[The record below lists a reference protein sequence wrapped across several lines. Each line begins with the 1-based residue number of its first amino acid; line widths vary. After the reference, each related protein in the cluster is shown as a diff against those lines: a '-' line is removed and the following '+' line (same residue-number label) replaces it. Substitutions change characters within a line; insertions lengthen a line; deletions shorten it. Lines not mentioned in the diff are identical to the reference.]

1 MAGLDDLNDDLQSVA
16 GETPPVVE
24 TTPAQDGKSG
34 YDLVADLLP
43 IAKHKAFG
51 AWCMRYKIG
60 EDDPIFGE
68 KLAADFTFESAAAAA
83 KAAVQVSQG
92 VNAIPEQ
99 IFSGA
104 VKASDE
110 VKGGLVAGGK
120 LFAEAFTKA
129 ANDRQTALIAAVDAQ
144 QSSILS
150 AATIGAEKIKTAAST
165 LTASLDKAIEAKKGE
180 GINDFAKAAATAAQ
194 SAARASMAAQ
204 IGRSA
209 MVSVLAFLVA
219 MAMGAGGLWGWLLIT
234 HRVVPSGVVA
244 MADPLRGGDL
254 LIVPDGGKVVPSAE
268 CPAGICLVYKPGSI
282 PVIP

>member
-1 MAGLDDLNDDLQSVA
+1 MATGLDDLNDDMEEGA
-16 GETPPVVE
+16 TPPVVA
-24 TTPAQDGKSG
+24 TPPAPGGKSG

-43 IAKHKAFG
+43 MEKHKVFG
-51 AWCMRYKIG
+51 AWCMRYKID

-129 ANDRQTALIAAVDAQ
+129 AADRQAALIAAVDAQ

-150 AATIGAEKIKTAAST
+150 AATVGAEKIKTAAGT
-165 LTASLDKAIEAKKGE
+165 LTASLDKAVEAKKTE
-180 GINDFAKAAATAAQ
+180 GVSEFAKAAATAAN
-194 SAARASMAAQ
+194 AAAQ
-204 IGRSA
+204 ASLLAQISRSA
-209 MVSVLAFLVA
+209 VASVLAFIFACMV
-219 MAMGAGGLWGWLLIT
+219 GAGGLWGYLLLT
-234 HRVVPSGVVA
+234 HRVTPTGVTVMTDPFSHKPVMTLPSGSTAVL
-244 MADPLRGGDL
+244 PGQIPDL
-254 LIVPDGGKVVPSAE
+254 P
-268 CPAGICLVYKPGSI
+268 
-282 PVIP
+282 